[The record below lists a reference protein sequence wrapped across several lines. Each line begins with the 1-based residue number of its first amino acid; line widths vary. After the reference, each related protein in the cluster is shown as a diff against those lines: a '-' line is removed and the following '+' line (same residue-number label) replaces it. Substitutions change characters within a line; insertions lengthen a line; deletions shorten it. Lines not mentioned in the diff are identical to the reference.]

1 MALLCEYFVAD
12 SDEAAAATIGWVG
25 GPQKPPEAK
34 GLFRRSRVDPI
45 PTVNAPGIEPVV
57 MMSTLGN
64 LIRGLAAY
72 SEEIPDDGAIVDS
85 RDGGER
91 LIYRLSNSVVAALAE
106 SEEAVRLGVA
116 EPWSQT
122 EEFFGLGDPS
132 VLSPI
137 IAQLVMMARQART
150 ANKSMYCW
158 LSV

>member
-1 MALLCEYFVAD
+1 M
-12 SDEAAAATIGWVG
+12 
-25 GPQKPPEAK
+25 
-34 GLFRRSRVDPI
+34 
-45 PTVNAPGIEPVV
+45 
-57 MMSTLGN
+57 
-64 LIRGLAAY
+64 
-72 SEEIPDDGAIVDS
+72 DS

-91 LIYRLSNSVVAALAE
+91 LYRISSSVVTALAE
-106 SEEAVRLGVA
+106 SEEAVRLSVA

-137 IAQLVMMARQART
+137 VAQLAVMARQART